1 MNKINSER
9 IASLENKVNNYF
21 QDSYFDFQTMNPGKL
36 SINETQIV
44 RLVTKITVGLATVWL
59 SSMELKS
66 VLKTIKTARR

>member
-9 IASLENKVNNYF
+9 ITSLENKVNNYF